1 MKLTDKIIGGVA
13 LIAVLFAVMF
23 YSIRNIWG
31 ILNWITLVLGVLG
44 LAYFLYIYFTRRE
57 KKISARNLQYGTNVV
72 IQVLIVIGIIALLA
86 FITTRQHLRDDW
98 TKNKLYSLADQT
110 DKILKGLDKNVQIRA
125 FYKAADQ
132 PSARDLLEEYGF
144 RSGNLK
150 YEFIDPDEKPQ
161 LAKQYEIKSYNTVIV
176 EAGSKRERVEELNE
190 SNLTNAIM
198 KVTRDQEKVVY
209 FLTGHGERSITDEGI
224 EGYKQA
230 VDAIKKENYQVRE
243 LNLVLNLAQNKGIP
257 DSCTVLA
264 VVNPR
269 GNFFPGE
276 LDTIKSFIDKGN
288 KVIFLLDPEHQDD
301 IAEFIAGYKV
311 TVGKDL
317 VVDAS
322 GMGQLFGAGPGMPLV
337 ADYDQSIPITK
348 GFGIMTFFPYTSS
361 VTPMDDKGSYDI
373 KSLLKTSP
381 NSWAEVDLESTSKG
395 VVFNENRD
403 KPGPVTIGVLIEK
416 SVGDKKMSLAVF
428 GDSDFAKN
436 SYWRNQGN
444 ADLFLNTINY
454 LAEEEDL
461 ISVRPKEVDDR
472 RVTLTQADVKT
483 IFYLVVIAVP
493 ILVIIAGVFFYI
505 KRSK

>member
-1 MKLTDKIIGGVA
+1 
-13 LIAVLFAVMF
+13 
-23 YSIRNIWG
+23 
-31 ILNWITLVLGVLG
+31 
-44 LAYFLYIYFTRRE
+44 
-57 KKISARNLQYGTNVV
+57 
-72 IQVLIVIGIIALLA
+72 
-86 FITTRQHLRDDW
+86 
-98 TKNKLYSLADQT
+98 
-110 DKILKGLDKNVQIRA
+110 
-125 FYKAADQ
+125 
-132 PSARDLLEEYGF
+132 
-144 RSGNLK
+144 
-150 YEFIDPDEKPQ
+150 
-161 LAKQYEIKSYNTVIV
+161 
-176 EAGSKRERVEELNE
+176 
-190 SNLTNAIM
+190 
-198 KVTRDQEKVVY
+198 
-209 FLTGHGERSITDEGI
+209 
-224 EGYKQA
+224 
-230 VDAIKKENYQVRE
+230 
-243 LNLVLNLAQNKGIP
+243 
-257 DSCTVLA
+257 
-264 VVNPR
+264 
-269 GNFFPGE
+269 
-276 LDTIKSFIDKGN
+276 
-288 KVIFLLDPEHQDD
+288 
-301 IAEFIAGYKV
+301 
-311 TVGKDL
+311 
-317 VVDAS
+317 
-322 GMGQLFGAGPGMPLV
+322 MGQLFGAGPGMPLV

-361 VTPMDDKGSYDI
+361 VTPMDDKGGYDI

>member
-1 MKLTDKIIGGVA
+1 MKLIDKIIGGVA
-13 LIAVLFAVMF
+13 LVAVAFAVVF

-31 ILNWITLVLGVLG
+31 ILNWITLVSGVLG

-57 KKISARNLQYGTNVV
+57 KKISTRNLQYGTNVV
-72 IQVLIVIGIIALLA
+72 IQILIVLGIVALLA

-110 DKILKGLDKNVQIRA
+110 EKILSGLDKDVRIIG

-132 PSARDLLEEYGF
+132 SSARDLLDEYSY
-144 RSGNLK
+144 RSARLK
-150 YEFIDPDEKPQ
+150 YEFVDPDEKPQ
-161 LAKQYEIKSYNTVIV
+161 IAKQYEIKSYNTIIV
-176 EAGSKRERVEELNE
+176 EAGSRRERIEELNE
-190 SNLTNAIM
+190 SNLTNAVM
-198 KVTRDQEKVVY
+198 KVTREQEKVVY
-209 FLTGHGERSITDEGI
+209 FLTGHGERSITDDGV

-230 VDAIKKENYQVRE
+230 ADAIKKENYQVRE
-243 LNLVLNLAQNKGIP
+243 LNLVLNLVQKKGIP

-276 LDTIKSFIDKGN
+276 FDSIKSFIDRGN
-288 KVIFLLDPEHQDD
+288 KAIFMLDPEHLDD
-301 IAEFIAGYKV
+301 IAGFVSTYRV

-337 ADYDQSIPITK
+337 TEYDQSIPITK

-361 VTPMDDKGSYDI
+361 VTPMDDKGEYDI
-373 KSLLKTSP
+373 KTLLKTSA

-395 VVFNENRD
+395 VSFDADRD

-416 SVGDKKMSLAVF
+416 SVGDKKMNLAIL

-436 SYWRNQGN
+436 GYWRNEGN
-444 ADLFLNTINY
+444 ANFFLNTINY

-472 RVTLTQADVKT
+472 RVTLTQSNVKT